1 LKRGFNV
8 NKKFVPDNFIVPEKL
23 ETDRFRL
30 RMLSVDDVEKDYD
43 AVMTSCRELRNPND
57 ENSWPRENM
66 TLEEDLQD
74 LKAHQEEFLN
84 RIAFAY
90 TVMSLD
96 ESQCL
101 GCVYIDPSE
110 KSMFDA
116 EVYLWVRTS
125 ELPNGLDEILYK
137 TVKAWVKERWP
148 FKNVAYPGREISYE
162 EWRAMK

>member
-1 LKRGFNV
+1 V
-8 NKKFVPDNFIVPEKL
+8 NKKFVPDDFIVPEKL

-30 RMLSVDDVEKDYD
+30 KMLSVYDVEKDYD
-43 AVMTSCRELRNPND
+43 AVMTSCKQLRNPD
-57 ENSWPRENM
+57 DKDSWPREDM
-66 TLEEDLQD
+66 TIEEDLQD
-74 LKAHQEEFLN
+74 LKVHQEEFLN

-110 KSMFDA
+110 RGTFDA

-137 TVKAWVKERWP
+137 TVKVWVNERWP
-148 FKNVAYPGREISYE
+148 FKNVAYPGREISHE
-162 EWRAMK
+162 EWRAMMMN